1 MEKNG
6 TPMPATPELD
16 MNLMSRHYGV
26 KDIVEKMDPPTLRR
40 FIEFRIGCLYEEMQE
55 INDAHET
62 EDADGV
68 VDGIVDLVV
77 FAIGTLELMNVDFAE
92 AWWRVLVANMSKKLG
107 IKASRPNPFG
117 LPDLVKGPDFV
128 SPQHKD
134 NIGLLE
140 TAYEK

>member
-16 MNLMSRHYGV
+16 MNLMHRHYGV
-26 KDIVEKMDPPTLRR
+26 KEIIENLSPTLLNE
-40 FIEFRIGCLYEEMQE
+40 FIQFRIGCLYEEMQE
-55 INDAHET
+55 INDAHEQC
-62 EDADGV
+62 DDDGV

-92 AWWRVLVANMSKKLG
+92 AWWRVFEANMNKKLG
-107 IKASRPNPFG
+107 IKESRPNPFG

-140 TAYEK
+140 TAYA